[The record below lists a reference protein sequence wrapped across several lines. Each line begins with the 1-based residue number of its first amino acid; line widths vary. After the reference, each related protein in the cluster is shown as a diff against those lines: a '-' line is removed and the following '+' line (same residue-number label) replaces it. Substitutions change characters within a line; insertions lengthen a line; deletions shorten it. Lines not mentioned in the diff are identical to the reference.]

1 MHRRTFLALSA
12 ATLGVAA
19 LGSAA
24 FVFED
29 SHAFIPALL
38 HEYIGDYQMD
48 EKQEKSFVDAF
59 AEHYGAEKLIAV
71 IGLYRIRSG
80 TGLGTGRTNAKV
92 DEFERKLVT
101 DFLVTTDYLK
111 KQGEPNPEVNFIGFK
126 VACNNPYA
134 QFTGLS

>member
-1 MHRRTFLALSA
+1 MNRRKFLALSA
-12 ATLGVAA
+12 ATVSVAA

-24 FVFED
+24 IVFED
-29 SHAFIPALL
+29 SHSFIPALL

-48 EKQEKSFVDAF
+48 EEQENNFVDAF
-59 AEHYGAEKLIAV
+59 AEHYGADKLMAV

-80 TGLGTGRTNAKV
+80 TGLGTRYTNAKV

-101 DFLVTTDYLK
+101 DFLVTTDYLA
-111 KQGEPNPEVNFIGFK
+111 KQDQPNPRVNFIGFK
-126 VACNNPYA
+126 IACNNPFA